1 MIAIRDETVADQRA
15 IGEVNRRAFGQD
27 DEARL
32 VERLREGGYVR
43 VSLVAEVDG
52 AVVGHILC
60 SEINIVA
67 HNGHTTPAL
76 SLAPMAVVPEFQ
88 RRGIGAQLVRAAL
101 ASCRAREQR
110 IVVVLGHPAYYPRFG
125 FSAELAR
132 NLVCPYGGAAEAWMA
147 LELVPGALTGVEG
160 RVEYS
165 PPFADL

>member
-32 VERLREGGYVR
+32 VER
-43 VSLVAEVDG
+43 EVDG

-67 HNGHTTPAL
+67 YNGHTTPAL